1 MTLKQTHSLTE
12 RGVKAKDKASH
23 FYVVVS
29 SPAVRTSVLTETL
42 FSFYIYWPF
51 ITFCL
56 SFPRVSFVFAQRALR
71 RRTPLSP
78 LPPPPNTHTHT
89 NTTIGARDNTCFTD
103 SLRDTQAAVKS
114 KRSVHPPQK
123 TNTLT
128 KKRRK
133 KQSSTKREKQ
143 RGLFSAAAGQQRD
156 AILATIHRASCAL
169 LPPLHEASCP
179 SASFHR
185 RVFLRAAAHSEAEL
199 CEGVVYSRQD

>member
-12 RGVKAKDKASH
+12 RGVKAKDKVSH

-29 SPAVRTSVLTETL
+29 SPAVRTSALTETL
-42 FSFYIYWPF
+42 FSLYIYWSF

-56 SFPRVSFVFAQRALR
+56 SFPRVSFVFAQQALH
-71 RRTPLSP
+71 RRTPPS
-78 LPPPPNTHTHT
+78 PPPTPKHTHTHKHHDRSV
-89 NTTIGARDNTCFTD
+89 TTPVSQILCVTRKRQSNRNVQCTHHKKQIL
-103 SLRDTQAAVKS
+103 LRKRGGKS
-114 KRSVHPPQK
+114 KVV
-123 TNTLT
+123 
-128 KKRRK
+128 
-133 KQSSTKREKQ
+133 QSEKEKQ